1 MTFYDKIT
9 SLHLDVLKEIG
20 NIGAAHAATAL
31 SDLLNTKIDM
41 RVPKVEM
48 VSFNEMMELAG
59 GTENV
64 VAGIYLR
71 IEGDAK
77 GGMFFILPVEQA
89 NHFIKKLIY
98 DESFD
103 LQNPQT
109 SEIGIS
115 AMQELG
121 NILSGSYLSALSD
134 FTGLKIYPTPPALA
148 VDMFGAIISFGL
160 VEVSQ
165 IGDQVIV
172 IDTTIFEEHMGDS
185 DAVRGHFFLLPDPDS
200 FESIFGSLGV
210 M

>member
-1 MTFYDKIT
+1 
-9 SLHLDVLKEIG
+9 
-20 NIGAAHAATAL
+20 
-31 SDLLNTKIDM
+31 
-41 RVPKVEM
+41 
-48 VSFNEMMELAG
+48 MM
-59 GTENV
+59 N
-64 VAGIYLR
+64 
-71 IEGDAK
+71 
-77 GGMFFILPVEQA
+77 P
-89 NHFIKKLIY
+89 
-98 DESFD
+98 FD

-109 SEIGIS
+109 SVIGIS

-134 FTGLKIYPTPPALA
+134 FTGLENLSYTPALA

-172 IDTTIFEEHMGDS
+172 IDTTIFEEHMGNS

-200 FESIFGSLGV
+200 FESIFKSLGV